1 MARNWSTS
9 QATVRQYMHHMLLAA
24 VFVLTQVMVGYHHV
38 SDEHIDDHDGYAV
51 ECDICT
57 IAATISGPDDP
68 ALVPEI
74 PPTAGGELST
84 QDCNPASGA
93 VARPGGPRAPPQTL

>member
-1 MARNWSTS
+1 
-9 QATVRQYMHHMLLAA
+9 MLLAA
-24 VFVLTQVMVGYHHV
+24 VFMLAQAMVGYRHV
-38 SDEHIDDHDGYAV
+38 SDEHTDDHDGYAV

-68 ALVPEI
+68 ALAPETS
-74 PPTAGGELST
+74 PTVGGELPTKDS
-84 QDCNPASGA
+84 NPASGA